1 MPHTKNHLK
10 HLALILDGNRRWAK
24 QQGLPLVEGHRQG
37 AEVFK
42 DIALQ
47 IFDCGVEVVSAY
59 VFSTENWRRAK
70 NEVNFLMKLVIKA
83 TEKYLDDF
91 MTKNIKII
99 IIGSHE
105 NLPKNVS
112 EAIYKVESATKSNS
126 GGTLGLCFNYGGKE
140 EIIQAVQKIM
150 LHDNSFEAVDEAL
163 FESYL
168 YSAALPPIDLLMRT
182 SGERRL
188 SGFMLWKA
196 AYAELYF
203 TDTLWPDIT
212 MKDIEAAISDYHSRT
227 RRYGT

>member
-1 MPHTKNHLK
+1 MPNTKNDLK

-24 QQGLPLVEGHRQG
+24 QQGLPVVEGHRRG

-42 DIALQ
+42 DIALE
-47 IFDCGVEVVSAY
+47 IFDRGVEVVSAY
-59 VFSTENWRRAK
+59 VFSTENWRRTK
-70 NEVNFLMKLVIKA
+70 EEVNYLMNLVIKA

-91 MTKNIKII
+91 KKKNIKII
-99 IIGSHE
+99 IIGSRE

-112 EAIYKVESATKSNS
+112 NAINKVESATASNN
-126 GGTLGLCFNYGGKE
+126 GGTLALCFNYGGKE
-140 EIIQAVQKIM
+140 EIITATQNIIQNEDRSVI
-150 LHDNSFEAVDEAL
+150 VDEAL

-168 YSAALPPIDLLMRT
+168 YSTKLPPIDLLIRT

-203 TDTLWPDIT
+203 TETLWPDIT
-212 MKDIEAAISDYHSRT
+212 MKDIDAAIDDYCGRN
-227 RRYGT
+227 RRFGA

>member
-99 IIGSHE
+99 IIGSRE

-203 TDTLWPDIT
+203 TEKLWPAIT
-212 MKDIEAAISDYHSRT
+212 MRDIDEAIVDYHSRN

>member
-1 MPHTKNHLK
+1 MPNTNNDLK

-24 QQGLPLVEGHRQG
+24 QQGLPVVEGHRQG
-37 AEVFK
+37 AEIFK

-47 IFDCGVEVVSAY
+47 IFDRGVEVVSAY

-70 NEVNFLMKLVIKA
+70 DEVNFLMKLVIKA
-83 TEKYLDDF
+83 AEKYLDDF
-91 MTKNIKII
+91 MKKNIKII
-99 IIGSHE
+99 IIGSRE

-112 EAIYKVESATKSNS
+112 KAINRVESTTQSNN
-126 GGTLGLCFNYGGKE
+126 GGTLALCFNYGGKE
-140 EIIQAVQKIM
+140 EIITATQNILQNEDRSVV
-150 LHDNSFEAVDEAL
+150 VDEAL

-168 YSAALPPIDLLMRT
+168 YSGALPPIDLLIRT

-203 TDTLWPDIT
+203 TEILWPDIT
-212 MKDIEAAISDYHSRT
+212 MKDIDAAIADYYGRN
-227 RRYGT
+227 RRFGA